1 MKKNKNHLPP
11 GSKKEGKQRFRWL
24 LRQRPK
30 PYPDRPR
37 SIKNSLI
44 RPARRS

>member
-1 MKKNKNHLPP
+1 MRKRKNHLPP
-11 GSKKEGKQRFRWL
+11 GSKKEEKQRFRWL

-30 PYPDRPR
+30 PYPNRPQSR
-37 SIKNSLI
+37 KNSLL